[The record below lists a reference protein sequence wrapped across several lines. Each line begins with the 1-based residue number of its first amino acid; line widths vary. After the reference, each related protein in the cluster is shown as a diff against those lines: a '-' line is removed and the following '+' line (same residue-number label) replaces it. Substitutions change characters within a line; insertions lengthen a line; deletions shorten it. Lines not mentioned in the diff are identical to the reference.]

1 MTIKWFLGVFGSSGL
16 RWSNIF
22 VEVLVFKAASLP
34 VGDFFFLAL
43 AGSAEAGAASDFLEE
58 VFFLTTSLDGAEGA
72 ASSSTS
78 LPNKSYKF

>member
-34 VGDFFFLAL
+34 VGDFFLAL